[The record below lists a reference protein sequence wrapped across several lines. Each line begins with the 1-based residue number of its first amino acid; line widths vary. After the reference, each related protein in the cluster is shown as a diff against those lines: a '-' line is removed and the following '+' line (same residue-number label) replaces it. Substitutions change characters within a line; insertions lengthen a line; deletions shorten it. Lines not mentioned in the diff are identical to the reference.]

1 LSCVLEVD
9 LFDGKDLGV
18 VVQCLH
24 SLGSTLQAK
33 HPAFGGPHLGV
44 RTATANKRGFTSDQ
58 VRATRTQQRLPR
70 VQQAAQGGAGG
81 GQGA

>member
-1 LSCVLEVD
+1 MCNVQQQQVD

-44 RTATANKRGFTSDQ
+44 RTATANKRNFTADQ
-58 VRATRTQQRLPR
+58 VCGRRKDPGGSRAWC
-70 VQQAAQGGAGG
+70 
-81 GQGA
+81 